1 MMLDSVTLSYARIA
15 TIRPEKNLVLHDYVW
30 VDGGHVQETS
40 AGLLEVAIECTLATV
55 SARDTLAEK
64 CSQRGV
70 KKLYFPS
77 AMGASDDRYYNVYTS
92 ALALTPVTAT
102 LYKGSFTCTAA
113 DPYVYQTSD
122 DTRVWG

>member
-1 MMLDSVTLSYARIA
+1 MMLDSVTIPYAQLTKID
-15 TIRPEKNLVLHDYVW
+15 PEKNLVLHDYVW

-40 AGLLEVAIECTLATV
+40 AGLLEITIGCTLPTA

-64 CSQRGV
+64 CSQHGV

-77 AMGASDDRYYNVYTS
+77 AMGESDDRYYNVYTS
-92 ALALTPVTAT
+92 ALSLTPVTAT
-102 LYKGSFTCTAA
+102 LYKGTFTCTAA